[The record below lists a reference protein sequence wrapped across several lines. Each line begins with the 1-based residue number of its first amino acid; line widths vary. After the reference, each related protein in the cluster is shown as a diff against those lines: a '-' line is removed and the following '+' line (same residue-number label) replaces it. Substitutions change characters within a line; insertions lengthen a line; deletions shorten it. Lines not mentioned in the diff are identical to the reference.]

1 MCKECFV
8 KFCVSVWYRHITFFI
23 YICNIASGKGGVI
36 VYMKIMM
43 VFSENIGR
51 QEIALIWHDY
61 VWKPYFGIFWRYY
74 FITNL
79 VFVSGRGWE
88 WSKYRLHK
96 SKGGKILICHGYI
109 YMLCWLIL
117 KLLNIRVYYD
127 TNFDIFTKSYVF
139 SRWKHTP
146 QYYISLCHKLK
157 YFRVCYIIGY
167 SPDHFPPSWRK
178 FSRPWVE
185 RKKERYFCRCTKHA
199 CNKSALWCHTIGK
212 YA

>member
-1 MCKECFV
+1 MHKD
-8 KFCVSVWYRHITFFI
+8 
-23 YICNIASGKGGVI
+23 
-36 VYMKIMM
+36 KIMM

-61 VWKPYFGIFWRYY
+61 VWKLYFGIFWRYY

-127 TNFDIFTKSYVF
+127 TNFDIFYKIICIFKVKTYPSILYPLMPQTQIF
-139 SRWKHTP
+139 SCLLHNWVLTWP
-146 QYYISLCHKLK
+146 
-157 YFRVCYIIGY
+157 
-167 SPDHFPPSWRK
+167 
-178 FSRPWVE
+178 FS
-185 RKKERYFCRCTKHA
+185 T
-199 CNKSALWCHTIGK
+199 
-212 YA
+212 